1 MIVVKISGEYNNKNL
16 DHTIEID
23 EAILKLYP
31 SPSIGL
37 GKEVEAHTELLFDN
51 IMEGGR

>member
-23 EAILKLYP
+23 EAILKLHK

-37 GKEVEAHTELLFDN
+37 GIEVELHTELMFDN
-51 IMEGGR
+51 TKEKRT